1 MLSGLP
7 DFVDRES
14 KDRMKILFIIPTL
27 RGGGAERVFALLGD
41 ELAKRGHQITIALKS
56 FDGQNASAMPSDVKV
71 LDGKGSWLRLVLL
84 FFLIR
89 RRQDFDVAIST
100 LDAANSFLFLLVWFR
115 ILNSSLPRVHRQ
127 ADLVKWP
134 SGIRGFIFKKTLLFS
149 FKSPCF
155 FLANSESTLQS
166 LEAVIPIKN
175 KVLGRFVIG
184 NPLSTPSRQLHDACG
199 VSKKEEVTIR
209 DKIKLVCVSRFAAKK
224 RIHLAIE
231 VVRVLRDKGFDVSLD
246 IFGTGAVSETE
257 RLKSLVI
264 GFDLAEFV
272 RFRGYSDHL
281 WQALTNFDVLLH
293 PSEFEGFGNVVLEGM
308 AAGLQIVICANSGM
322 PVELTNN
329 GRLGFVSET
338 ASPEDLAQAVLRAH
352 VEPVPRS
359 KLKNRAKDFDLQGIA
374 SEYERVLASIANAGS
389 IN

>member
-1 MLSGLP
+1 M
-7 DFVDRES
+7 S
-14 KDRMKILFIIPTL
+14 KNRIEILFVIPTL
-27 RGGGAERVFALLGD
+27 RGGGAERVFALLAD

-56 FDGQNASAMPSDVKV
+56 FDGQNASTISNDVKV
-71 LDGKGSWLRLVLL
+71 LDGKGSWLRLLL
-84 FFLIR
+84 LLVLIR
-89 RRQDFDVAIST
+89 RTQHFDVAIST

-115 ILNSSLPRVHRQ
+115 ILDSSLPRVHRQ

-134 SGIRGFIFKKTLLFS
+134 SGIRGFMFKKTVLFS

-155 FLANSESTLQS
+155 LLANSEATLQS
-166 LEAVIPIKN
+166 LEAIIPKKN
-175 KVLGRFVIG
+175 KVLGRSVIG
-184 NPLSTPSRQLHDACG
+184 NPIWISRRQLDDACG
-199 VSKKEEVTIR
+199 VSKKAEGTIG
-209 DKIKLVCVSRFAAKK
+209 DKIKLVCVSRFAPKK

-231 VVRVLRDKGFDVSLD
+231 VVRSLRDKGFDVSLD
-246 IFGTGAVSETE
+246 IFGTGAVRESE
-257 RLKSLVI
+257 RLKYLVV
-264 GFDLAEFV
+264 GYDLTEFV
-272 RFRGYSDHL
+272 RFRGYSDCL
-281 WQALTNFDVLLH
+281 CLELTNFDVLLH

-322 PVELTNN
+322 PVELISN

-352 VEPVPRS
+352 AEPVPRS

-374 SEYERVLASIANAGS
+374 SEYERVLASIANVGS